1 MDIST
6 QTFRES
12 YTDYYN
18 QKILANENADEN
30 DWRSMSDKQWDK
42 MLDGIDD
49 YVDDFKE
56 NLKRLKEMQDKAADR
71 AAAGARSDMRANAA
85 ASAALRTA
93 AYGFVS
99 QTVAGDD
106 TSDKADYELTDG
118 LFPSDP
124 EETKAVNMSKTQEA
138 LLTGNTSAGISGT
151 ESTRET
157 ASTSDD
163 DENVTWYITVFSVL
177 HLIKTAIR
185 QNFGI
190 FRIITAVIIRRY

>member
-71 AAAGARSDMRANAA
+71 AVAGARSDMRANAA

-163 DENVTWYITVFSVL
+163 DENVTWYLS
-177 HLIKTAIR
+177 LIHI
-185 QNFGI
+185 
-190 FRIITAVIIRRY
+190 